1 MFRGSR
7 RRSGR
12 LMDVYL
18 RPERGPGARA
28 GWVVAKFGHRIV
40 ERNRL
45 KRRIREILRRQVLT
59 RPDYG
64 ERGVR
69 ILVRTRRNAY
79 RATYPELERELLR
92 LVVRA

>member
-1 MFRGSR
+1 ME
-7 RRSGR
+7 
-12 LMDVYL
+12 VYL
-18 RPERGPGARA
+18 RPDGSPGARA

-45 KRRIREILRRQVLT
+45 KRRIREILRRRVLT
-59 RPDYG
+59 RADYQ
-64 ERGVR
+64 ERGIR
-69 ILVRTRRNAY
+69 ILVRVRRNAY